1 MKNQL
6 KFTIL
11 FLIINFGGLA
21 IGNWFMN
28 NGPISEWY
36 LNLNK
41 APWTP
46 PGWVF
51 GVAWTIIM
59 ICFSV
64 YLGKLFLEQDNSKNR
79 IVFFIQFL
87 LNVSWNYIF
96 FNQQWVLFGLLNITL
111 LTSLIFIYF
120 FKLSD
125 KVKNYK
131 YLLLFKFS
139 SHLLFIHFLFAIVLE
154 SSSLDGFSIARF
166 VK

>member
-51 GVAWTIIM
+51 GVAWTINTQPGGIW
-59 ICFSV
+59 CSLDNYNDLFFSV
-64 YLGKLFLEQDNSKNR
+64 FR
-79 IVFFIQFL
+79 
-87 LNVSWNYIF
+87 
-96 FNQQWVLFGLLNITL
+96 
-111 LTSLIFIYF
+111 
-120 FKLSD
+120 
-125 KVKNYK
+125 
-131 YLLLFKFS
+131 
-139 SHLLFIHFLFAIVLE
+139 
-154 SSSLDGFSIARF
+154 
-166 VK
+166 